1 MPDGQTRLSVD
12 QFLRG
17 MISRYWRMA
26 GQELIMGLYGDFL
39 VWWKKAFVLRDKKPF
54 RAKTA
59 TLTILIGE
67 IQQSRGEIHALRRT
81 RSVMLDEDG
90 ESGKRKI
97 QFLLTVIERKLRS
110 QNPQGLEGNLGSKGK
125 SSYHP

>member
-1 MPDGQTRLSVD
+1 MFTV
-12 QFLRG
+12 
-17 MISRYWRMA
+17 
-26 GQELIMGLYGDFL
+26 
-39 VWWKKAFVLRDKKPF
+39 
-54 RAKTA
+54 
-59 TLTILIGE
+59 TILIGE

-110 QNPQGLEGNLGSKGK
+110 QNPQGLEGNLESKGK